1 MSKKLSQTE
10 LRQMMQKLKTEKG
23 AATGS
28 STRLKKYKLSTRELE
43 LIEVEKKRKA
53 EEDTQERK
61 RLARDAGVPE
71 NFFDSAKTKAFLN
84 LNKAPQKSI
93 LKRGG
98 GGSAAPP
105 PQVIENMDAFFLFYL
120 LKSVSPQ
127 PMMLNFYNLDFY
139 R

>member
-1 MSKKLSQTE
+1 MSSVQIKGCYQVARDKEEEE
-10 LRQMMQKLKTEKG
+10 L
-23 AATGS
+23 
-28 STRLKKYKLSTRELE
+28 
-43 LIEVEKKRKA
+43 EKKRKA

-61 RLARDAGVPE
+61 RVARDAGVPE

-120 LKSVSPQ
+120 
-127 PMMLNFYNLDFY
+127 
-139 R
+139 